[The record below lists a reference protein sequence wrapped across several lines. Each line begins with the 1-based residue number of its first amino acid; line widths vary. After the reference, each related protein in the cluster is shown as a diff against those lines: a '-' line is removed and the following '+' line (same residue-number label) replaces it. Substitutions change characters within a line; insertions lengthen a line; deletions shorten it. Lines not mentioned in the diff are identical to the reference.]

1 MDNQIEIVQ
10 SYIIKTK
17 DKEPLHCVLKAE
29 LKKCLLREDWCKA
42 CTYMYTVNQFALVW
56 CHLDYNIAAVL
67 LPGFIRWIF

>member
-29 LKKCLLREDWCKA
+29 LKKCLLRED
-42 CTYMYTVNQFALVW
+42 
-56 CHLDYNIAAVL
+56 
-67 LPGFIRWIF
+67 